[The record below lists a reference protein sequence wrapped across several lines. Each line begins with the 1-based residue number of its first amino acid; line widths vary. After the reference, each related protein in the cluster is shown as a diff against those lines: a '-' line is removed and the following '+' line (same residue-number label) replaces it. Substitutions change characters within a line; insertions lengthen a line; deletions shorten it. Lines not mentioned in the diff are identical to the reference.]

1 MSKIVL
7 VTGASRGIGLEAAKH
22 FSKEG
27 YKVIGTSRGDFNLGE
42 LIGDDSA
49 ISFQLD
55 LMSKQS
61 IKNLFA
67 DLKSQDLLPSV
78 LVNNAGITKDQLFMR
93 MKDEDWDDVIETN
106 LNGLFRVTKAF
117 IKPMVKNKFGR
128 VINIS
133 SVAGLMGNSGQ
144 VNYSSSKSAMVGFSR
159 SLAKELGSRNITSNV
174 VAPGFIETDMTT
186 FLNDDEKAEVSKN
199 IPMKRFGTV
208 EDVARCIVFLA
219 SDEANYITGQT
230 ISVDGG
236 LFTVSYTHLT
246 LPTIYS
252 V

>member
-27 YKVIGTSRGDFNLGE
+27 YKVIGSSRGDFNLGE
-42 LIGDDSA
+42 LIGDESA
-49 ISFQLD
+49 ISVQLD
-55 LMSKQS
+55 LTSKES

-67 DLKSQDLLPSV
+67 NLKSEDLLPSV
-78 LVNNAGITKDQLFMR
+78 LVNNAGITKDQLFLR

-128 VINIS
+128 IINIS

-186 FLNDDEKAEVSKN
+186 FLNDDEKVEVSKN

-208 EDVARCIVFLA
+208 QDVAKCIVFLA

-236 LFTVSYTHLT
+236 LFMY
-246 LPTIYS
+246 
-252 V
+252 

>member
-27 YKVIGTSRGDFNLGE
+27 YKVIGTSRGDFNLGQ

-49 ISFQLD
+49 ISVQLD
-55 LMSKQS
+55 LTSKES

-67 DLKSQDLLPSV
+67 DLKSKDLLPSV
-78 LVNNAGITKDQLFMR
+78 LVNNAGITKDQLFLR

-144 VNYSSSKSAMVGFSR
+144 VNYSSSKSAIVGFSR

-186 FLNDDEKAEVSKN
+186 FLNNDEKVEVSKN

-208 EDVARCIVFLA
+208 EDVAKCIVFLA

-236 LFTVSYTHLT
+236 LFMY
-246 LPTIYS
+246 
-252 V
+252 

>member
-27 YKVIGTSRGDFNLGE
+27 YKVIGSSRGDFNLGE
-42 LIGDDSA
+42 LIGDESA
-49 ISFQLD
+49 ISVQLD
-55 LMSKQS
+55 LMSKES

-67 DLKSQDLLPSV
+67 DLKSKDLLPAV
-78 LVNNAGITKDQLFMR
+78 LVNNAGITKDQLFLR

-174 VAPGFIETDMTT
+174 IAPGFIETDMTT

-208 EDVARCIVFLA
+208 EDVARCIMFLA

-236 LFTVSYTHLT
+236 LFMY
-246 LPTIYS
+246 
-252 V
+252 

>member
-27 YKVIGTSRGDFNLGE
+27 YKVIGSSRGDFNLGE
-42 LIGDDSA
+42 LIGDESA
-49 ISFQLD
+49 ISVQLD
-55 LMSKQS
+55 LMSKES

-67 DLKSQDLLPSV
+67 DLKSEDLLPSV
-78 LVNNAGITKDQLFMR
+78 LVNNAGITKDQLFLR

-117 IKPMVKNKFGR
+117 IKPMVKNRFGR

-186 FLNDDEKAEVSKN
+186 FLNDDEKVEVSKN

-208 EDVARCIVFLA
+208 QDVAKCIVFLA

-236 LFTVSYTHLT
+236 LFMY
-246 LPTIYS
+246 
-252 V
+252 

>member
-1 MSKIVL
+1 MNKIVL
-7 VTGASRGIGLEAAKH
+7 VTGASRGIGLEVAKL

-27 YKVIGTSRGDFNLGE
+27 YKVIGTSRGDFNLGD
-42 LIGDDSA
+42 LIGDSSA
-49 ISFQLD
+49 MSVQLD
-55 LMSKQS
+55 LMSKES
-61 IKNLFA
+61 INDLFE
-67 DLKSQDLLPSV
+67 DLKSKDILPSV
-78 LVNNAGITKDQLFMR
+78 LINNAGITKDQLFLR
-93 MKDEDWDDVIETN
+93 MKDKDWDEVIETN

-186 FLNDDEKAEVSKN
+186 FLNDDEKIEVSKN

-208 EDVARCIVFLA
+208 EDVAKCIVFLA
-219 SDEANYITGQT
+219 SDNANYITGQI

-236 LFTVSYTHLT
+236 LFMY
-246 LPTIYS
+246 
-252 V
+252 

>member
-27 YKVIGTSRGDFNLGE
+27 YKVIGSSRGDFNLGE
-42 LIGDDSA
+42 LIGDESA
-49 ISFQLD
+49 ISVQLD
-55 LMSKQS
+55 LMSKES

-67 DLKSQDLLPSV
+67 DLKSEDLLPSV
-78 LVNNAGITKDQLFMR
+78 LVNNAGITKDQLFLR

-128 VINIS
+128 LINIS

-186 FLNDDEKAEVSKN
+186 FLNDDEKVEVSKN

-208 EDVARCIVFLA
+208 KDVAKCIVFLA

-236 LFTVSYTHLT
+236 LFMY
-246 LPTIYS
+246 
-252 V
+252 

>member
-27 YKVIGTSRGDFNLGE
+27 YRVIGTSRGDFNLGE

-49 ISFQLD
+49 ISVQLD
-55 LMSKQS
+55 LMSKES

-67 DLKSQDLLPSV
+67 NLKSQDLLPSV
-78 LVNNAGITKDQLFMR
+78 LVNNAGITKDQLFLR

-186 FLNDDEKAEVSKN
+186 FLNDDEKVEVSKN

-208 EDVARCIVFLA
+208 EDVAKCIVFLA

-236 LFTVSYTHLT
+236 LFMY
-246 LPTIYS
+246 
-252 V
+252 

>member
-27 YKVIGTSRGDFNLGE
+27 YKVIGSSRGDFNLGA

-49 ISFQLD
+49 ISVQLD
-55 LMSKQS
+55 LMSKES

-67 DLKSQDLLPSV
+67 DLKSEDLLPSV
-78 LVNNAGITKDQLFMR
+78 LVNNAGITKDQLFLR

-128 VINIS
+128 IINIS

-174 VAPGFIETDMTT
+174 IAPGFIETDMTT
-186 FLNDDEKAEVSKN
+186 FLNDDEKIEVSKN

-208 EDVARCIVFLA
+208 EDVAKCILFLA

-236 LFTVSYTHLT
+236 LFMY
-246 LPTIYS
+246 
-252 V
+252 

>member
-49 ISFQLD
+49 ISVQLD

-78 LVNNAGITKDQLFMR
+78 IVNNAGITKDQLFMR

-199 IPMKRFGTV
+199 IPMKKFGTV

-236 LFTVSYTHLT
+236 LFMY
-246 LPTIYS
+246 
-252 V
+252 

>member
-49 ISFQLD
+49 ISVQLD

-186 FLNDDEKAEVSKN
+186 FLNDDEKVEVSKN
-199 IPMKRFGTV
+199 IPMRRFGTV
-208 EDVARCIVFLA
+208 EDVAKCIVFLA

-236 LFTVSYTHLT
+236 LFMY
-246 LPTIYS
+246 
-252 V
+252 

>member
-1 MSKIVL
+1 MSK
-7 VTGASRGIGLEAAKH
+7 E
-22 FSKEG
+22 
-27 YKVIGTSRGDFNLGE
+27 
-42 LIGDDSA
+42 
-49 ISFQLD
+49 
-55 LMSKQS
+55 S

-67 DLKSQDLLPSV
+67 DLKSEDLLPSV
-78 LVNNAGITKDQLFMR
+78 LVNNAGITKDQLFLR

-186 FLNDDEKAEVSKN
+186 FLNDDEKVEVSKN

-208 EDVARCIVFLA
+208 QDVAKCIVFLA

-236 LFTVSYTHLT
+236 LFMY
-246 LPTIYS
+246 
-252 V
+252 

>member
-1 MSKIVL
+1 MNKIVL
-7 VTGASRGIGLEAAKH
+7 VTGASRGIGLEVAKL

-27 YKVIGTSRGDFNLGE
+27 YKVIGTSRGDFNLGD
-42 LIGDDSA
+42 LIGDSSA
-49 ISFQLD
+49 MSVQLD
-55 LMSKQS
+55 LMSKES
-61 IKNLFA
+61 INDLFEV
-67 DLKSQDLLPSV
+67 LKSKDMLPSV
-78 LVNNAGITKDQLFMR
+78 LINNAGITKDQLFLR
-93 MKDEDWDDVIETN
+93 MKDKDWDEVIETN

-208 EDVARCIVFLA
+208 EDVAKCIVFLA

-236 LFTVSYTHLT
+236 LFMY
-246 LPTIYS
+246 
-252 V
+252 

>member
-27 YKVIGTSRGDFNLGE
+27 YKVIGSSRGDFNLGE
-42 LIGDDSA
+42 LIGDESA
-49 ISFQLD
+49 ISVQLD
-55 LMSKQS
+55 LMSKES

-67 DLKSQDLLPSV
+67 DLKSEDLLPSV
-78 LVNNAGITKDQLFMR
+78 LVNNAGITKDQLFLR

-144 VNYSSSKSAMVGFSR
+144 VNYSSSKSAMIGFSR

-186 FLNDDEKAEVSKN
+186 FLNDDEKVKVSKN

-208 EDVARCIVFLA
+208 QDVAKCIVFLA

-236 LFTVSYTHLT
+236 LFMY
-246 LPTIYS
+246 
-252 V
+252 

>member
-27 YKVIGTSRGDFNLGE
+27 YKVIGSSRGDFNLGE
-42 LIGDDSA
+42 LIGDESA
-49 ISFQLD
+49 ISVQLD
-55 LMSKQS
+55 LMSKES

-67 DLKSQDLLPSV
+67 DLKSKDLLPSV
-78 LVNNAGITKDQLFMR
+78 LVNNAGITKDQLFLR

-128 VINIS
+128 IINIS

-186 FLNDDEKAEVSKN
+186 FLNDDEKVEVSKN

-208 EDVARCIVFLA
+208 QDVAKCIVFLA

-236 LFTVSYTHLT
+236 LFMY
-246 LPTIYS
+246 
-252 V
+252 

>member
-27 YKVIGTSRGDFNLGE
+27 YKVIGSSRGDFNLGE
-42 LIGDDSA
+42 LIGDESA
-49 ISFQLD
+49 ISVQLD
-55 LMSKQS
+55 LMSKES

-67 DLKSQDLLPSV
+67 DLKSEDLLPSV
-78 LVNNAGITKDQLFMR
+78 LVNNAGITKDQLFLR

-128 VINIS
+128 IINIS

-159 SLAKELGSRNITSNV
+159 SLAKELGSRNSTSNV

-186 FLNDDEKAEVSKN
+186 FLNDDEKVEVSKN
-199 IPMKRFGTV
+199 IPMRRFGTV
-208 EDVARCIVFLA
+208 EDVAKCIVFLA

-236 LFTVSYTHLT
+236 LFMY
-246 LPTIYS
+246 
-252 V
+252 

>member
-1 MSKIVL
+1 MSRIVL

-22 FSKEG
+22 FSKDG
-27 YKVIGTSRGDFNLGE
+27 YQVIGTSRSNFNLGE

-49 ISFQLD
+49 ISVELD
-55 LMSKQS
+55 LMSKES

-67 DLKSQDLLPSV
+67 DLKSKDLLPAV
-78 LVNNAGITKDQLFMR
+78 LVNNAGITKDQLFLR

-128 VINIS
+128 IINIS

-174 VAPGFIETDMTT
+174 IAPGFIETDMTT

-208 EDVARCIVFLA
+208 EDVAKCILFLA

-236 LFTVSYTHLT
+236 LFMY
-246 LPTIYS
+246 
-252 V
+252 

>member
-27 YKVIGTSRGDFNLGE
+27 YKVIGSSRGDFNLGE
-42 LIGDDSA
+42 LIGDESA
-49 ISFQLD
+49 ISVKLD
-55 LMSKQS
+55 LMSKES

-67 DLKSQDLLPSV
+67 DLKSYDLLPSV
-78 LVNNAGITKDQLFMR
+78 LVNNAGITKDQLFLR

-186 FLNDDEKAEVSKN
+186 FLNDDEKVEVSKN

-208 EDVARCIVFLA
+208 QDVAKCIVFLA

-236 LFTVSYTHLT
+236 LFMY
-246 LPTIYS
+246 
-252 V
+252 

>member
-7 VTGASRGIGLEAAKH
+7 ITGASRGIGLEAAKH

-49 ISFQLD
+49 ISVQLD
-55 LMSKQS
+55 LMSKDS

-67 DLKSQDLLPSV
+67 ELKSIDLLPAV
-78 LVNNAGITKDQLFMR
+78 LVNNAGITKDQLFLR

-186 FLNDDEKAEVSKN
+186 FLNDDEKVEVSKN
-199 IPMKRFGTV
+199 IPMKRFGNV
-208 EDVARCIVFLA
+208 EDVAKCILFLA

-236 LFTVSYTHLT
+236 LFMY
-246 LPTIYS
+246 
-252 V
+252 

>member
-22 FSKEG
+22 FSREG
-27 YKVIGTSRGDFNLGE
+27 YKVIGSSRGDFNLGE
-42 LIGDDSA
+42 LIGDESA
-49 ISFQLD
+49 ISVQLD
-55 LMSKQS
+55 LMSKES
-61 IKNLFA
+61 IQNLFA
-67 DLKSQDLLPSV
+67 DLKSENLLPSV
-78 LVNNAGITKDQLFMR
+78 LVNNAGITKDQLFLR

-186 FLNDDEKAEVSKN
+186 FLNDDEKVEVSKN

-208 EDVARCIVFLA
+208 QDVAKCIVFLA

-236 LFTVSYTHLT
+236 LFMY
-246 LPTIYS
+246 
-252 V
+252 

>member
-49 ISFQLD
+49 ISVQLD
-55 LMSKQS
+55 LMSKES

-78 LVNNAGITKDQLFMR
+78 LVNNAGITKDQLFLR

-186 FLNDDEKAEVSKN
+186 FLNNDEKVEVSKN

-208 EDVARCIVFLA
+208 KDVAKCIVFLA

-236 LFTVSYTHLT
+236 LFMY
-246 LPTIYS
+246 
-252 V
+252 

>member
-1 MSKIVL
+1 MSMIVL
-7 VTGASRGIGLEAAKH
+7 VTGASRGIGLEAAKR

-27 YKVIGTSRGDFNLGE
+27 YKVIGTSRGDFNLGD
-42 LIGDDSA
+42 LIGDESA
-49 ISFQLD
+49 ISAQLD
-55 LMSKQS
+55 LMSKES
-61 IKNLFA
+61 IKSLFA
-67 DLKSQDLLPSV
+67 DLKSENLLPSV
-78 LVNNAGITKDQLFMR
+78 LVNNAGITKDQLFLR

-186 FLNDDEKAEVSKN
+186 FLNDDEKVEVSKN

-208 EDVARCIVFLA
+208 EDVAKCIVFLA

-236 LFTVSYTHLT
+236 LFMY
-246 LPTIYS
+246 
-252 V
+252 

>member
-1 MSKIVL
+1 MNKIVL
-7 VTGASRGIGLEAAKH
+7 VTGASRGIGLEVAKL

-27 YKVIGTSRGDFNLGE
+27 YKVIGTSRGDFNLGD
-42 LIGDDSA
+42 LIGDSNA
-49 ISFQLD
+49 MSVQLD
-55 LMSKQS
+55 LMSKES
-61 IKNLFA
+61 INDLFEL
-67 DLKSQDLLPSV
+67 LKSKDILPSV
-78 LVNNAGITKDQLFMR
+78 LINNAGITKDQLFLR
-93 MKDEDWDDVIETN
+93 MKDKDWDEVIETN

-186 FLNDDEKAEVSKN
+186 FLNDDDKIEVSKN

-208 EDVARCIVFLA
+208 EDVAKCIVFLA
-219 SDEANYITGQT
+219 SDNANYITGQI

-236 LFTVSYTHLT
+236 LFMY
-246 LPTIYS
+246 
-252 V
+252 

>member
-27 YKVIGTSRGDFNLGE
+27 YKVIGSSRGDFNLGE
-42 LIGDDSA
+42 LIGDESA
-49 ISFQLD
+49 ISVQLD
-55 LMSKQS
+55 LMSKES
-61 IKNLFA
+61 IQNLFA
-67 DLKSQDLLPSV
+67 DLKSEDLLPSV
-78 LVNNAGITKDQLFMR
+78 LVNNAGITKDQLFLR

-186 FLNDDEKAEVSKN
+186 FLNDDEKVEVSKN
-199 IPMKRFGTV
+199 IPMRRFGTV
-208 EDVARCIVFLA
+208 EDVAKCILFLA

-236 LFTVSYTHLT
+236 LFMY
-246 LPTIYS
+246 
-252 V
+252 

>member
-42 LIGDDSA
+42 LIGDERA
-49 ISFQLD
+49 ISAQLD
-55 LMSKQS
+55 LMSKES

-67 DLKSQDLLPSV
+67 ELKSEDLLPSV
-78 LVNNAGITKDQLFMR
+78 LVNNAGITKDQLFLR

-186 FLNDDEKAEVSKN
+186 FLNDDEKVKVSKN

-208 EDVARCIVFLA
+208 QDVAKCIVFLA

-236 LFTVSYTHLT
+236 LFMY
-246 LPTIYS
+246 
-252 V
+252 

>member
-27 YKVIGTSRGDFNLGE
+27 YKVIGSSRGDFNLGE
-42 LIGDDSA
+42 LIGNESA
-49 ISFQLD
+49 ISVQLD
-55 LMSKQS
+55 LTSKES
-61 IKNLFA
+61 IKNLFV
-67 DLKSQDLLPSV
+67 DLKSVDLLPSV
-78 LVNNAGITKDQLFMR
+78 LVNNAGITKDQLFLR

-128 VINIS
+128 IINIS

-186 FLNDDEKAEVSKN
+186 FLNDDEKVEVSKN

-208 EDVARCIVFLA
+208 QDVAKCILFLA
-219 SDEANYITGQT
+219 SEEANYITGQT

-236 LFTVSYTHLT
+236 LFMY
-246 LPTIYS
+246 
-252 V
+252 

>member
-27 YKVIGTSRGDFNLGE
+27 YKVIGSSRGDFNLGE
-42 LIGDDSA
+42 LIGDESA
-49 ISFQLD
+49 ISVQLD
-55 LMSKQS
+55 LISKES
-61 IKNLFA
+61 IQNLFA
-67 DLKSQDLLPSV
+67 DLKSEDLLPSV
-78 LVNNAGITKDQLFMR
+78 LVNNAGITKDQLFLR

-208 EDVARCIVFLA
+208 KDVARCIVFLA

-236 LFTVSYTHLT
+236 LFMY
-246 LPTIYS
+246 
-252 V
+252 

>member
-42 LIGDDSA
+42 LIGDERA
-49 ISFQLD
+49 ISAKLD
-55 LMSKQS
+55 LMSKES

-67 DLKSQDLLPSV
+67 ELKSEDLLPSV
-78 LVNNAGITKDQLFMR
+78 LVNNAGITKDQLFLR

-186 FLNDDEKAEVSKN
+186 FLNDDEKVEVSKN

-208 EDVARCIVFLA
+208 QDVAKCIVFLA
-219 SDEANYITGQT
+219 SDEANYITGQV
-230 ISVDGG
+230 ISIDGG
-236 LFTVSYTHLT
+236 LFMY
-246 LPTIYS
+246 
-252 V
+252 

>member
-42 LIGDDSA
+42 LIGDESA
-49 ISFQLD
+49 ISVQLD
-55 LMSKQS
+55 LMSKES

-67 DLKSQDLLPSV
+67 DLKSEDLLPSV
-78 LVNNAGITKDQLFMR
+78 LVNNAGITKDQLFLR

-186 FLNDDEKAEVSKN
+186 FLNDDEKVEVSKN

-208 EDVARCIVFLA
+208 QEVAKCIVFLA

-230 ISVDGG
+230 ISIDGG
-236 LFTVSYTHLT
+236 LFMY
-246 LPTIYS
+246 
-252 V
+252 

>member
-49 ISFQLD
+49 ISVQLD
-55 LMSKQS
+55 LMSKES

-67 DLKSQDLLPSV
+67 NLKSQDLLPSV
-78 LVNNAGITKDQLFMR
+78 LVNNAGITKDQLFLR

-117 IKPMVKNKFGR
+117 IKPMVKNKYGR

-186 FLNDDEKAEVSKN
+186 FLNNDEKVEVSKK

-208 EDVARCIVFLA
+208 KDVAKCIVFLA

-236 LFTVSYTHLT
+236 LFMY
-246 LPTIYS
+246 
-252 V
+252 

>member
-27 YKVIGTSRGDFNLGE
+27 YKVIGSSRGIFNLGE
-42 LIGDDSA
+42 LIGDESA
-49 ISFQLD
+49 ISVQLD
-55 LMSKQS
+55 LMSKES

-67 DLKSQDLLPSV
+67 DLKSDDLLPSV
-78 LVNNAGITKDQLFMR
+78 LVNNAGITKDQLFLR

-144 VNYSSSKSAMVGFSR
+144 VNYSSSKSAMIGFSR

-186 FLNDDEKAEVSKN
+186 FLNDDEKVEVSKN

-208 EDVARCIVFLA
+208 QDVAKCIVFLA

-236 LFTVSYTHLT
+236 LFMY
-246 LPTIYS
+246 
-252 V
+252 

>member
-1 MSKIVL
+1 MSK
-7 VTGASRGIGLEAAKH
+7 E
-22 FSKEG
+22 
-27 YKVIGTSRGDFNLGE
+27 
-42 LIGDDSA
+42 
-49 ISFQLD
+49 
-55 LMSKQS
+55 S
-61 IKNLFA
+61 IKNLFV
-67 DLKSQDLLPSV
+67 DLKSKDLLPAV
-78 LVNNAGITKDQLFMR
+78 LVNNAGITKDQLFLR

-144 VNYSSSKSAMVGFSR
+144 INYSSSKSAMIGFSR

-186 FLNDDEKAEVSKN
+186 FLSDDEKVEVSKN
-199 IPMKRFGTV
+199 IPMKRFGNV
-208 EDVARCIVFLA
+208 QDVAKCIVFLA

-236 LFTVSYTHLT
+236 LFMY
-246 LPTIYS
+246 
-252 V
+252 

>member
-7 VTGASRGIGLEAAKH
+7 ITGASRGIGLEAAKH

-27 YKVIGTSRGDFNLGE
+27 YKVIGTSRGDFNVGE
-42 LIGDDSA
+42 LIGDERA
-49 ISFQLD
+49 ISAQLD
-55 LMSKQS
+55 LISKES

-67 DLKSQDLLPSV
+67 DLKSEDLLPSV
-78 LVNNAGITKDQLFMR
+78 LVNNAGITKDQIFLR

-186 FLNDDEKAEVSKN
+186 FLSDAEKQEVSKN
-199 IPMKRFGTV
+199 IPMKRFGSV
-208 EDVARCIVFLA
+208 EDVAKCIVFLA

-236 LFTVSYTHLT
+236 LFMY
-246 LPTIYS
+246 
-252 V
+252 

>member
-1 MSKIVL
+1 MNKIVL
-7 VTGASRGIGLEAAKH
+7 VTGASRGIGLEVAKL

-27 YKVIGTSRGDFNLGE
+27 YKVIGTSRGDFNLGD
-42 LIGDDSA
+42 LIGDSSA
-49 ISFQLD
+49 MSVQLD
-55 LMSKQS
+55 LMSKES
-61 IKNLFA
+61 INDLFE
-67 DLKSQDLLPSV
+67 DLKSKDILPSV
-78 LVNNAGITKDQLFMR
+78 LINNAGITKDQLFLR
-93 MKDEDWDDVIETN
+93 MKDKDWDEVIETN
-106 LNGLFRVTKAF
+106 LYGLFRVTKAF

-159 SLAKELGSRNITSNV
+159 SLAKELGSRKITSNV

-186 FLNDDEKAEVSKN
+186 FLNDDDKIEVSKN

-208 EDVARCIVFLA
+208 EDVAKCIVFLA
-219 SDEANYITGQT
+219 SDNANYITGQI

-236 LFTVSYTHLT
+236 LFMY
-246 LPTIYS
+246 
-252 V
+252 

>member
-1 MSKIVL
+1 MNKIVL

-22 FSKEG
+22 FSKDG
-27 YKVIGTSRGDFNLGE
+27 YMVIGSSRNDFNLGK

-49 ISFQLD
+49 MSVQLD
-55 LMSKQS
+55 LMSKES
-61 IKNLFA
+61 IKSVFS
-67 DLKSQDLLPSV
+67 DLKSKDLLPSV
-78 LVNNAGITKDQLFMR
+78 LVNNAGITKDQLFLR

-106 LNGLFRVTKAF
+106 LDGLFRVTKAF

-144 VNYSSSKSAMVGFSR
+144 VNYASSKSAMVGFSK

-186 FLNDDEKAEVSKN
+186 FLDDDEKAKLSNN
-199 IPMKRFGTV
+199 IPMNRFGTV
-208 EDVARCIVFLA
+208 EDVAKCILFLA
-219 SDEANYITGQT
+219 SDKANYITGQT
-230 ISVDGG
+230 ISVYGG
-236 LFTVSYTHLT
+236 LYM
-246 LPTIYS
+246 Y
-252 V
+252 

>member
-27 YKVIGTSRGDFNLGE
+27 YKVIGSSRGDFNLGE
-42 LIGDDSA
+42 LIGDESA
-49 ISFQLD
+49 ISVQLD
-55 LMSKQS
+55 LMSKES
-61 IKNLFA
+61 IQNLFA
-67 DLKSQDLLPSV
+67 DLKSEDLLPSV
-78 LVNNAGITKDQLFMR
+78 LVNNAGITKDQLFLR

-236 LFTVSYTHLT
+236 LFMY
-246 LPTIYS
+246 
-252 V
+252 

>member
-42 LIGDDSA
+42 LIGDERA
-49 ISFQLD
+49 ISAQLD
-55 LMSKQS
+55 LMSKES

-67 DLKSQDLLPSV
+67 ELKSEDLLPSV
-78 LVNNAGITKDQLFMR
+78 LVNNAGITKDQLFLR

-117 IKPMVKNKFGR
+117 IKPMVRNKFGR

-174 VAPGFIETDMTT
+174 IAPGFIETDMTT

-208 EDVARCIVFLA
+208 EDVAKCILFLA
-219 SDEANYITGQT
+219 SDKANYITGQT

-236 LFTVSYTHLT
+236 LFMY
-246 LPTIYS
+246 
-252 V
+252 

>member
-1 MSKIVL
+1 MNKIVL
-7 VTGASRGIGLEAAKH
+7 VTGASRGIGLEVAKL

-27 YKVIGTSRGDFNLGE
+27 YKVIGTSRGDFNLGD
-42 LIGDDSA
+42 LIGDSSA
-49 ISFQLD
+49 MSVQLD
-55 LMSKQS
+55 LMSKES
-61 IKNLFA
+61 INDLFEV
-67 DLKSQDLLPSV
+67 LKSKDILPSV
-78 LVNNAGITKDQLFMR
+78 LINNAGITKDQLFLR
-93 MKDEDWDDVIETN
+93 MKDKDWDEVIETN
-106 LNGLFRVTKAF
+106 LNGLFRVTKAL

-186 FLNDDEKAEVSKN
+186 FLNDDEKIEVSKN

-208 EDVARCIVFLA
+208 EDVAKCILFLA
-219 SDEANYITGQT
+219 SDKANYITGQI

-236 LFTVSYTHLT
+236 LFMY
-246 LPTIYS
+246 
-252 V
+252 

>member
-7 VTGASRGIGLEAAKH
+7 VTGASRGIGLEAAKY

-27 YKVIGTSRGDFNLGE
+27 YKVIGTSRGDFNLGD
-42 LIGDDSA
+42 LIGDESA
-49 ISFQLD
+49 IPAQLD
-55 LMSKQS
+55 LMSKES
-61 IKNLFA
+61 IQNLFVK
-67 DLKSQDLLPSV
+67 LKSEDLLPSV
-78 LVNNAGITKDQLFMR
+78 LVNNAGITKDQLFLR
-93 MKDEDWDDVIETN
+93 MKDDDWDDVIETN

-186 FLNDDEKAEVSKN
+186 FLNDNEKVEVSKN

-208 EDVARCIVFLA
+208 QDVAKCIVFLA

-236 LFTVSYTHLT
+236 LFMY
-246 LPTIYS
+246 
-252 V
+252 

>member
-27 YKVIGTSRGDFNLGE
+27 YKVIGSSRGDFNLGE
-42 LIGDDSA
+42 LIGDESA
-49 ISFQLD
+49 ISVQLD
-55 LMSKQS
+55 LMSKES

-67 DLKSQDLLPSV
+67 DLKSENLLPSV
-78 LVNNAGITKDQLFMR
+78 LVNNAGITKDQLFLR

-128 VINIS
+128 IINIS
-133 SVAGLMGNSGQ
+133 SVACLMGNSGQ

-174 VAPGFIETDMTT
+174 VAHGFIETDMTT
-186 FLNDDEKAEVSKN
+186 FLNDDEKVEVSKN

-208 EDVARCIVFLA
+208 QDVAKCIVFLA

-236 LFTVSYTHLT
+236 LFMY
-246 LPTIYS
+246 
-252 V
+252 